1 MRLASVKVYKFSAIK
16 DQNEI
21 QFAHLY
27 FDRCANHYVHPH
39 LLVEVQHCSLDKTQD
54 LCCEL
59 TKSTVVFYI
68 VHLPLFPI
76 NVFYHHVKI
85 CILSSVVYLIYN
97 PYTVGFNR

>member
-16 DQNEI
+16 DENEI

-59 TKSTVVFYI
+59 TKSTVVFLYCT
-68 VHLPLFPI
+68 FATFS
-76 NVFYHHVKI
+76 NKR
-85 CILSSVVYLIYN
+85 ILSPCKNMYSLFSSI
-97 PYTVGFNR
+97 FNIQPLYSRIQ